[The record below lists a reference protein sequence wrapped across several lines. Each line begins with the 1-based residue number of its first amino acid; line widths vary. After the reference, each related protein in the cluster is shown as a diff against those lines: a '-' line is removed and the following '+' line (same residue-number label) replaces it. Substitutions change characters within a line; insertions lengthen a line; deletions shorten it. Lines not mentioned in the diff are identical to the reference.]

1 MGEPTRV
8 LLVQDQHDD
17 IELIRSFCLTAVPR
31 LHFTVA
37 RNRAACW
44 EMFAAQELRPFDVLV
59 IDDAL
64 SDSNGLTLLHEI
76 VDSGYPAPVIV
87 ITERT
92 DVETAVA
99 TMKEGAIDYLV
110 KTGAYWRHLPNII
123 DSALSRYQLFRE
135 NQRLHGNL
143 SRYAAQLESSVQQ
156 VQLEKERLQ
165 VVLEHLPEGVLVVN
179 GGDGKTVTANSAAER
194 LWGHP
199 FVPGVR
205 IHSDDTDDTNRE
217 QHHYLENLD
226 GTPLLLEDRPIVR
239 VLRSGQPVLG
249 EQVIMVQPGGK
260 RITILVNA
268 APLLNQWGEVLGAVA
283 VFQDISEIKRLEQ
296 LKDDVLS
303 IASHELKNPL
313 TVLKGYISLLAKAP
327 PLQSDPRL
335 YRIARIIHHQ
345 SERMEQLVG
354 RLLDLSRLDLG
365 TMTLSLSSV
374 DLVPLLWHVVEQQ
387 QATARNHRLHL
398 RTAPASLVLQG
409 DYIRLEQVLVNVIS
423 NAIKY
428 SPEGGVIELQ
438 LQREEELI
446 LDHFTCGSPLIAP
459 GPYALIKVRDY
470 GIGIAPEM
478 QQQLFNRFYRVREA
492 ARLAAGQGLGLYIC
506 AEIVRMHGGVL
517 CVESAVGR
525 GSTFRIVLPLCSDEG
540 AGICNE

>member
-1 MGEPTRV
+1 MEKPTRV
-8 LLVQDQHDD
+8 LLVQDQQDD
-17 IELIRSFCLTAVPR
+17 IELIRSFCLTTVPR

-44 EMFAAQELRPFDVLV
+44 ETLAAEGGRPFDALV

-76 VDSGYPAPVIV
+76 IDSGYPAPVIV
-87 ITERT
+87 ITECT

-143 SRYAAQLESSVQQ
+143 ARYATQLESSVQQ

-179 GGDGKTVTANSAAER
+179 GGDGKMVTANSAAER

-199 FVPGVR
+199 FVPGMR
-205 IHSDDTDDTNRE
+205 IHDDDPNRE
-217 QHHYLENLD
+217 HYHYLENLD
-226 GTPLLLEDRPIVR
+226 GTPLTLEDHPILR

-249 EQVIMVQPGGK
+249 EQVILVQPQGK
-260 RITILVNA
+260 RLTILVNA
-268 APLLNQWGEVLGAVA
+268 APLLNERGDVLGAVA

-313 TVLKGYISLLAKAP
+313 TVLKGYISLLVKAP
-327 PLQSDPRL
+327 PLQHDPRL
-335 YRIARIIHHQ
+335 RRIARTIHHQ
-345 SERMEQLVG
+345 SERLEQLVG

-387 QATARNHRLHL
+387 QAAARNHRLHL
-398 RTAPASLVLQG
+398 RTAPDSLVLQG
-409 DYIRLEQVLVNVIS
+409 DYIRLEQVLVNVIG

-438 LQREEELI
+438 LQREEEII
-446 LDHFTCGSPLIAP
+446 LDHFTCGSPLTTP

-478 QQQLFNRFYRVREA
+478 QQQLFNRFYRAREA
-492 ARLAAGQGLGLYIC
+492 VRLTAGQGLGLYIC
-506 AEIVRMHGGVL
+506 AEIVRMHRGVL

-525 GSTFRIVLPLCSDEG
+525 GSTFRIVLPLRSDAGAGSSDE
-540 AGICNE
+540 